1 MYSKEEKPQEDQT
14 LTLKEACALLGCH
27 PNTLRQWDKNG
38 LLHAMRVGTRR
49 DRRYLKEDV
58 LKLLGKSS
66 YVRSSQEVGGVSR
79 VRKDYVKDYV
89 NLLIQWGN
97 LRADS
102 VFVDVPSGSGE
113 MAKEFFDRGFGKSC
127 YFIDINPEMIKA
139 SREHIADRG
148 VFIVGDAGD
157 IGKLV
162 PEKVDAI
169 FCLNGFHIY
178 IDRKQDFLKGCYE
191 ILKPGGVLIFD
202 VSTRGMHDALSREY
216 LVAERKELEYLAKKA
231 GAQFYFPQWPDEE
244 LLEEYRGLAMQEG
257 FQVNEEIFI
266 NTWKPL
272 DEVIHETLSIP
283 GRLRPWLLGVS
294 DEKRIEI
301 YREATSLA
309 KEKTG
314 IEIIQHNR
322 LFLVAKK

>member
-1 MYSKEEKPQEDQT
+1 MYSEEEKIQENQT
-14 LTLKEACALLGCH
+14 LTLKEACVLLGCH
-27 PNTLRQWDKNG
+27 PNTLRQWDKKG
-38 LLHAMRVGTRR
+38 LLYAMRVGTRR

-58 LKLLGKSS
+58 LKLLDKSS
-66 YVRSSQEVGGVSR
+66 YVRNPQEVEGVSR
-79 VRKDYVKDYV
+79 VRKGYVKDYV
-89 NLLIQWGN
+89 NLLIQWSG
-97 LRADS
+97 LKKDS

-113 MAKEFFDRGFGKSC
+113 VAKAFLESGFGKTC
-127 YFIDINPEMIKA
+127 YFIDINAEMIKT
-139 SREHIADRG
+139 SRENIADRG

-157 IGKLV
+157 VGKLV

-178 IDRKQDFLKGCYE
+178 IDRKQEFLKGCYK

-202 VSTRGMHDALSREY
+202 VSTRGMHDALSRDY

-231 GAQFYFPQWPDEE
+231 GAQFHFPQWPDEK
-244 LLEEYRGLAMQEG
+244 LLGEYRGLAMREG
-257 FQVNEEIFI
+257 FQANEEIFI

-272 DEVIHETLSIP
+272 DEVIYETLSIP
-283 GRLRPWLLGVS
+283 GRLRPWLSGVS